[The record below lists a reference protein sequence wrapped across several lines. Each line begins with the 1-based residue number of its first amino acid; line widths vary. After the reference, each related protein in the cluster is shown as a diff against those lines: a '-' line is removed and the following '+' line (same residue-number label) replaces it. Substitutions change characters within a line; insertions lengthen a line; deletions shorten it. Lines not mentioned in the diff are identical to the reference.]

1 MKERPILFSGP
12 MVRAVLDGRKSQT
25 RRVVTD
31 RHLTRLGLEIHDG
44 IAFTLEGGQWN
55 GMFESGSPPWC
66 PYGIPGDRLW
76 VRETWRFADEDVV
89 GFRADDS
96 HGEQSER
103 VRVLAERYWHRPSGF
118 APLHWLPS
126 IYMPRWASRITLQVE
141 AVRVER
147 LQDITGQDAKAEGC
161 EPDWESFENATCDKE
176 GWDEPEEFDEECE
189 VEGDWVNYGRRLVE
203 THEHEEWEADRT
215 NYALRLAFRN
225 LWESING
232 PGSWERNCWVWVVS
246 FSVVNP

>member
-126 IYMPRWASRITLQVE
+126 IYMPRWASRITLEVV

-147 LQDITGQDAKAEGC
+147 LQDITADDAKSEGV
-161 EPDWESFENATCDKE
+161 
-176 GWDEPEEFDEECE
+176 E
-189 VEGDWVNYGRRLVE
+189 VCK
-203 THEHEEWEADRT
+203 HFADANKGHPLDPHRV
-215 NYALRLAFRN
+215 AFAW
-225 LWESING
+225 LWNTING
-232 PGSWERNCWVWVVS
+232 SDAWIANPWVWVVE
-246 FSVVNP
+246 FKRLEQPK

>member
-126 IYMPRWASRITLQVE
+126 IYMPRWASRITLEVV

-147 LQDITGQDAKAEGC
+147 LQEISEADARAEGC
-161 EPDWESFENATCDKE
+161 D
-176 GWDEPEEFDEECE
+176 
-189 VEGDWVNYGRRLVE
+189 GDCPIGSIPCHQAGPCSY
-203 THEHEEWEADRT
+203 HFAQ
-215 NYALRLAFRN
+215 
-225 LWESING
+225 LWASING
-232 PGSWERNCWVWVVS
+232 PESWSANPWVWVVE
-246 FSVVNP
+246 FKRLEHVQ